1 VAPRRGGRH
10 KLCRVPDVETTVEQ
24 RPDAAALRSE
34 VEAHPLWYHTI
45 ELPGGVV
52 TPGWFDLRPILDVM
66 PWPDVRGK
74 RCLDV
79 GTYDGFLAFELERR
93 GAAEVVATDLSDPSG
108 WDWPVLTR
116 DRGTEAVAAAAGGK
130 TGLGFDIARRALGSR
145 VERVEASVYELSPHE
160 VGTYDV
166 VVCGSLL
173 LHLRDPVQALEAIRR
188 VCDGAF
194 LSAETVQIGL
204 TLLHRRRPVA
214 ELKGDRNCQWW
225 IPNVAGHRRM
235 INAGGFRVEATAG
248 PYAIPFGPGHPA
260 HERPHDRL
268 RQRAL
273 TRLVTGRVGVPH
285 SAVLAR
291 PG

>member
-1 VAPRRGGRH
+1 VPN
-10 KLCRVPDVETTVEQ
+10 VESTVSQSPDVAELH
-24 RPDAAALRSE
+24 RE
-34 VEAHPLWYHTI
+34 VDSHPLWYHTI
-45 ELPGGVV
+45 ELARGVV
-52 TPGWFDLRPILDVM
+52 TPGWFDLRPIVETM

-93 GAAEVVATDLSDPSG
+93 GAAEVVATDISDPSG
-108 WDWPVLTR
+108 WDWPLITR
-116 DRGTEAVAAAAGGK
+116 ERGTQAVTEAAGGK
-130 TGLGFDIARRALGSR
+130 TGMGFEIARRALGSS
-145 VERVEASVYELSPHE
+145 VERVEASVYDLRAEEL
-160 VGTYDV
+160 GTFDV

-173 LHLRDPVQALEAIRR
+173 LHLRDPVRALEAIRG

-194 LSAETVQIGL
+194 LSAETIQLGL

-225 IPNVAGHRRM
+225 IPNGAGHRRM
-235 INAGGFRVEATAG
+235 IAAGGFRIEDSTG
-248 PYAIPFGPGHPA
+248 PYAIPFGAGHPA
-260 HERPHDRL
+260 SERPLERW

-291 PG
+291 PV